1 MAVMPLPDF
10 AAPPAAERAALRR
23 LYRQDPRLAAIEK
36 AAGPLHWRTRPPGF
50 AALLSAIV
58 GQQISNAAA
67 NAIRA
72 RLEAAMPC
80 GTPQG
85 LLRLSE
91 AELRGI
97 GFSGQKIR
105 YAQGLAEACGSGAL
119 DLDAVAAMDDE
130 DAIAAISALKG
141 FGRWSAEVYL
151 LFAHQRRDVFPAA
164 DLALAAATQHLLG
177 LRERPKEKPF
187 RALAEPWA
195 PYRGLAA
202 RLLWHH
208 WRHVTQRPAD
218 AA

>member
-1 MAVMPLPDF
+1 MLTVPQ
-10 AAPPAAERAALRR
+10 AERAALRR
-23 LYRQDPRLAAIEK
+23 LYRLDPRLAVIER
-36 AAGPLHWRTRPPGF
+36 AAGTLHWRIREPGF
-50 AALLSAIV
+50 PALLSAII

-72 RLEAAMPC
+72 RMEAAMPC
-80 GTPQG
+80 GTPAG
-85 LLRLSE
+85 LARLTDEALRS
-91 AELRGI
+91 I
-97 GFSGQKIR
+97 GLSGQKIR
-105 YAQGLAEACGSGAL
+105 YARGLAEACMQGSL
-119 DLDAVAAMDDE
+119 DLAAVGAMDDE

-151 LFAHQRRDVFPAA
+151 LFAHARRDVFPAA
-164 DLALAAATQHLLG
+164 DLALAAAATDLLG
-177 LRERPKEKPF
+177 LDERPKEKAL

-208 WRHVTQRPAD
+208 WRHVSGRAAD

>member
-1 MAVMPLPDF
+1 MEAV
-10 AAPPAAERAALRR
+10 PPAERAALRR
-23 LYRQDPRLAAIEK
+23 LYRLDPRLAAIER
-36 AAGPLHWRTRPPGF
+36 AAGTLHWRIRPPGF
-50 AALLSAIV
+50 ATLLSAIV
-58 GQQISNAAA
+58 GQQISNSAA

-80 GTPQG
+80 GTPAG
-85 LLRLSE
+85 LMRLSE
-91 AELRGI
+91 TDLRAV

-105 YAQGLAEACGSGAL
+105 YARGLAEACASGVL
-119 DLDAVAAMDDE
+119 DPTAIAAMDDE
-130 DAIAAISALKG
+130 SAIAAISALNG

-151 LFAHQRRDVFPAA
+151 LFAHARRDVFPAA
-164 DLALAAATQHLLG
+164 DLALGSAAAHLLA
-177 LRERPKEKPF
+177 LSDRPKEKQL

-208 WRHVTQRPAD
+208 WRHVTSRPAD

>member
-1 MAVMPLPDF
+1 MTVVPLP
-10 AAPPAAERAALRR
+10 PAERAALRKLCR
-23 LYRQDPRLAAIEK
+23 LDPRLAAVER
-36 AAGPLHWRTRPPGF
+36 AAGPMHWRLRDPGF
-50 AALLSAIV
+50 ATMLSAIV
-58 GQQISNAAA
+58 GQQISNTAA

-80 GTPQG
+80 GTPAG

-91 AELRGI
+91 AELRAV
-97 GFSGQKIR
+97 GFSGQKIL
-105 YAQGLAEACGSGAL
+105 YARGLADAITGGAI
-119 DLDAVAAMDDE
+119 DLAAIGRMPDE

-151 LFAHQRRDVFPAA
+151 LFAHRRRDVFPAA
-164 DLALAAATQHLLG
+164 DLALAASAQHLLG
-177 LRERPKEKPF
+177 LAERPREKPF
-187 RALAEPWA
+187 RALAEQWA

>member
-1 MAVMPLPDF
+1 MMEKV
-10 AAPPAAERAALRR
+10 PAAERAALRR
-23 LYRQDPRLAAIEK
+23 LYRLDPRLAAIER
-36 AAGPLHWRTRPPGF
+36 AAGPLHWRIRPPGF
-50 AALLSAIV
+50 ATLLSAIV

-97 GFSGQKIR
+97 GFSGQKIA
-105 YAQGLAEACGSGAL
+105 YARGLAEACAEGRL
-119 DLDAVAAMDDE
+119 DPAAIATLPDE
-130 DAIAAISALKG
+130 EAIAAISALKG

-151 LFAHQRRDVFPAA
+151 LFAHARRDVFPAA
-164 DLALAAATQHLLG
+164 DLALASAAAHLLV
-177 LRERPKEKPF
+177 LAERPKEKQL

-208 WRHVTQRPAD
+208 WRQVTSRPAD

>member
-1 MAVMPLPDF
+1 MDAV
-10 AAPPAAERAALRR
+10 PPAERAALRK
-23 LYRQDPRLAAIEK
+23 LYRIDPRLAAIER
-36 AAGPLHWRTRPPGF
+36 AAGKLHWRARPPGF
-50 AALLSAIV
+50 ATLLSAVV

-80 GTPQG
+80 GSPAG
-85 LLRLSE
+85 LMRLSDDD
-91 AELRGI
+91 LRAV

-105 YAQGLAEACGSGAL
+105 YARGLADACLGGTLDPVSLGAL
-119 DLDAVAAMDDE
+119 DDE
-130 DAIAAISALKG
+130 AAIAAISALNG

-164 DLALAAATQHLLG
+164 DLALAASAAHLLG
-177 LRERPKEKPF
+177 LDERPKEKPF
-187 RALAEPWA
+187 RELAAGWA

-208 WRHVTQRPAD
+208 WRHVTNRPAD

>member
-1 MAVMPLPDF
+1 MTVMPLP
-10 AAPPAAERAALRR
+10 PAERAALRR
-23 LYRQDPRLAAIEK
+23 LCRLDPRLAAIER
-36 AAGPLHWRTRPPGF
+36 AAGPLHWRMRNPGF
-50 AALLSAIV
+50 ATMLSAIV

-80 GTPQG
+80 GTPAG

-91 AELRGI
+91 AELRAV
-97 GFSGQKIR
+97 GFSGPKIR
-105 YAQGLAEACGSGAL
+105 YARGLAEAMASGAI
-119 DLDAVAAMDDE
+119 DLDAIGRLPDE
-130 DAIAAISALKG
+130 AAIAAISALQG

-151 LFAHQRRDVFPAA
+151 LFAHRRRDVFPAA
-164 DLALAAATQHLLG
+164 DLALAAAAQHLLG
-177 LRERPKEKPF
+177 LAERPKEQPF
-187 RALAEPWA
+187 RALAESWA

-208 WRHVTQRPAD
+208 WRYVTQRPAD